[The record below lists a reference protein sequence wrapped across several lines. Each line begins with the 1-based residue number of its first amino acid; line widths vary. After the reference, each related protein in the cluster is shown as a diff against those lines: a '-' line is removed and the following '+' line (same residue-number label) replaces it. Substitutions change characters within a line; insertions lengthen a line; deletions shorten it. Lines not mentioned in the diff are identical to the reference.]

1 MATKKTRIDRRGTIR
16 PLVKSFSP
24 VVRHHWKKR
33 KAIAAYINRKQWLRD
48 FDPYETTAQEIL
60 MEHLTSHWLVTE
72 ASDPGTPI
80 YIITE

>member
-1 MATKKTRIDRRGTIR
+1 MAIWWKRRKTFAM
-16 PLVKSFSP
+16 LN
-24 VVRHHWKKR
+24 
-33 KAIAAYINRKQWLRD
+33 NRKQWQRD

-72 ASDPGTPI
+72 ASDPGTPT